1 MKKTLII
8 IAALVLVGC
17 DSKEVKEYKAA
28 VKERESH
35 EKMVAMY
42 VDNLHRGNQ
51 YCINGKKQDE
61 YYHSLNPN
69 EPLITIATQKTC
81 EDVDVFKKFVDEEK
95 DKHGKLLEKESILK
109 QKAGL

>member
-1 MKKTLII
+1 MKKIVLLG
-8 IAALVLVGC
+8 LVLVLMGC
-17 DSKEVKEYKAA
+17 DSKEVKEYNAA

-35 EKMVAMY
+35 EKMMAMY

-69 EPLITIATQKTC
+69 EPLITISTLKTC
-81 EDVDVFKKFVDEEK
+81 EDVDVFKKFLDEEK